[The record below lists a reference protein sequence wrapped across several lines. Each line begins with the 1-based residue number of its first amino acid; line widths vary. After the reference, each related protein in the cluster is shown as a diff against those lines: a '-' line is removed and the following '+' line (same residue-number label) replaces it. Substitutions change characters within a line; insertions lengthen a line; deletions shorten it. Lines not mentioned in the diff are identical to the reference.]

1 MAGARAG
8 GGKAGALYQPGQPD
22 RCDQAQ
28 GAGNVPIRLVGASKY
43 WTSFLP
49 FFSLSSLNPK
59 IWRSKLTWNVKC
71 KM

>member
-49 FFSLSSLNPK
+49 FF
-59 IWRSKLTWNVKC
+59 LTFFPESENLEIKVNVEC
-71 KM
+71 EV